1 MDFHPICC
9 SWEELPYVNALQR
22 GQVSEKPCVSQRL
35 RQKNQVD
42 SLTIPQ
48 GYSQG
53 LSLSLMYLKHLV
65 LSSLKKK
72 GGTVIP
78 LECQDVS
85 VYSKACTP
93 TSSPFRPLSY
103 NHALIN
109 TVNLSLYA
117 CRNTGTHMHLWQ
129 NEGWYEKVTLFKFVI
144 TGFFGNQKSMGFLSF
159 IPSFPP
165 LPILPSSCSTCIFS
179 LLVTTR
185 HSSSR
190 ISHFSKDS

>member
-1 MDFHPICC
+1 MCKPETKA
-9 SWEELPYVNALQR
+9 EEPG
-22 GQVSEKPCVSQRL
+22 GQPDHTTGL
-35 RQKNQVD
+35 FPG
-42 SLTIPQ
+42 T
-48 GYSQG
+48 

-78 LECQDVS
+78 LECQGVS

-117 CRNTGTHMHLWQ
+117 FRNTGTHMHLWQ
-129 NEGWYEKVTLFKFVI
+129 NEG
-144 TGFFGNQKSMGFLSF
+144 
-159 IPSFPP
+159 
-165 LPILPSSCSTCIFS
+165 
-179 LLVTTR
+179 
-185 HSSSR
+185 
-190 ISHFSKDS
+190 